1 MDSPRL
7 QKYKKSSP
15 FGFHHE
21 KIALIKLAQHLG
33 RQGWSEVMLSVRPT
47 SLDGQWDGIDPSTLE
62 DVDLASDEIFSPAFR
77 SLFDNDLHHRYKFYG
92 DKAGGIDLVARRDD
106 ELLLV
111 EAKGESERD
120 RKGAL
125 DQLIGRQVS
134 IRIDNDPRSF
144 GILIPDTWS
153 AILPS
158 TRQSLAWMKVFLI
171 ERESGAIEETQ
182 LPRQ

>member
-1 MDSPRL
+1 MGSPRL

-33 RQGWSEVMLSVRPT
+33 RQGWAQVLLSVKPT
-47 SLDGQWDGIDPSTLE
+47 SLDGEWEGVDPAALNE
-62 DVDLASDEIFSPAFR
+62 VDLKSDEIFSPAFR
-77 SLFDNDLHHRYKFYG
+77 SLFDNDLHHRYKFYR
-92 DKAGGIDLVARRDD
+92 DNPGGIDLVARRGN

-111 EAKGESERD
+111 EAKGTGRD

-134 IRIDNDPRSF
+134 MRMDGDPRSF
-144 GILIPDTWS
+144 GILVPNTW
-153 AILPS
+153 AGILPPW
-158 TRQSLAWMKVFLI
+158 RQSLAWLKVFLI
-171 ERESGAIEETQ
+171 ERDSGAIEEAR
-182 LPRQ
+182 LPER

>member
-33 RQGWSEVMLSVRPT
+33 NQGWSEVMLTVKPT
-47 SLDGQWDGIDPSTLE
+47 SLGGEWEGVDPTTLDG
-62 DVDLASDEIFSPAFR
+62 VDFMSDEVFSPAFR
-77 SLFDNDLHHRYKFYG
+77 SLFDNDLEHRYKFYR
-92 DKAGGIDLVARRDD
+92 DNPGGIDLVARRGD

-111 EAKGESERD
+111 EAKGTGRD

-125 DQLIGRQVS
+125 DQLIGRQVGLHM
-134 IRIDNDPRSF
+134 DDDPRSF
-144 GILIPDTWS
+144 GILIPDTWKG
-153 AILPS
+153 ILPPW
-158 TRQSLAWMKVFLI
+158 RPSLAWLKVFLI
-171 ERESGAIEETQ
+171 EQESGDIEEAE
-182 LPRQ
+182 LPGR